1 MDIWKLSPSLV
12 EHGIQKSVH
21 IMIISSSVGGLS
33 VGRRF
38 VFALWAPLMRLSLSS
53 VVHTGTFRMKAL

>member
-1 MDIWKLSPSLV
+1 MDIWKLSPSLE

-21 IMIISSSVGGLS
+21 IMIISSTFRGLS
-33 VGRRF
+33 VGRI

-53 VVHTGTFRMKAL
+53 VVHTGPFRMKAL